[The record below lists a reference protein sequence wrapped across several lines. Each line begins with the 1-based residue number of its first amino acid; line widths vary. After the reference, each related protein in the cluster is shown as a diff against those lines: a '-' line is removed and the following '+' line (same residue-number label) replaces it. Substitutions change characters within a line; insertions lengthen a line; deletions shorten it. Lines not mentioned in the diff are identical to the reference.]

1 MCAQAGRLAGRDVS
15 HCGLGG
21 GSTQLSRTRGHNATP
36 RVNAISVNLNVCAG
50 GGAVT
55 ADLSGPPKAPRGGH
69 TPPGSEYEA
78 GLIPCQGLLW
88 AASAGSSCPLLFNR
102 RQASVPPL
110 PHAARKTDRSAP
122 ALSCGGAGGGGQ
134 TDRCDAGQ
142 GREHCIPG
150 RGYLRRGFKEE
161 QEFARCRCGGSTLE
175 QKEAGVL
182 VKGEEGGGWSRG
194 AEWIPGVQRACRRY
208 LEAPGGGGG
217 RRLEDLGR
225 HQKTPLVGAVGT
237 RLGLCPCSRAC
248 QAGFHW

>member
-1 MCAQAGRLAGRDVS
+1 MCP
-15 HCGLGG
+15 
-21 GSTQLSRTRGHNATP
+21 SR
-36 RVNAISVNLNVCAG
+36 
-50 GGAVT
+50 
-55 ADLSGPPKAPRGGH
+55 
-69 TPPGSEYEA
+69 PPGGQGCESLWPGGREHPAVPDEGA
-78 GLIPCQGLLW
+78 QCHPSCECHQCEFERVCRGWGCDCRSVWAAQGSQGGPHPTRVRIRGCPHPCQGLLR

-110 PHAARKTDRSAP
+110 PHAARKTDRPAP

-134 TDRCDAGQ
+134 TDRCDASQ

-161 QEFARCRCGGSTLE
+161 QEFARCRSGGSTLE

-208 LEAPGGGGG
+208 LEAPGGRGG